1 MSRHKIFG
9 NRWECVKQINEGGQ
23 SWIYYVRDLRGE
35 FKRQIV
41 LKRLKNI
48 KRLARFENEINAFQK
63 LEHPGILKIL
73 DYSLKDPAFFV
84 TEAIKGKTLDEVSPL
99 TLTPALQIFER
110 LCAVVEYCHSHGI
123 IHRDLK
129 PDNVLWDSKEE
140 TVHVIDFGLAYA
152 EDSEGRLTETM
163 EQVGSRF
170 YMAPEFE
177 SGRAA
182 DVSPAA
188 DVYALGK
195 ILYFLLT
202 KHHVAREDFMGE
214 NEISKVTG
222 DEQALYLTK
231 KVFRA
236 TIAVDPSKRLSTIK
250 LRQEVLNVQRLV
262 HEHFY
267 PGTAGSKCRFCG
279 EGRYK
284 RVDTINFVVYR
295 RGDKVPMDFEML
307 RCEACGH
314 VNLFK
319 RTDV

>member
-1 MSRHKIFG
+1 VSKHKIFG
-9 NRWECVKQINEGGQ
+9 NRWECVIQINEGGQ
-23 SWIYYVRDLRGE
+23 SWIYDVRDLQHE
-35 FKRQIV
+35 FKGKLV
-41 LKRLKNI
+41 LKKLKNI
-48 KRLARFENEINAFQK
+48 KRFARFENEIKAVQK
-63 LEHPGILKIL
+63 LEHPGIPKIL
-73 DYSLKDPAFFV
+73 DFSLKDKPFFV
-84 TEAIKGKTLDEVSPL
+84 TEFIEGKTLDEVSPRPL
-99 TLTPALQIFER
+99 TSALQIFEN
-110 LCAVVEYCHSHGI
+110 LCAVVEYSHSQGI

-170 YMAPEFE
+170 YMAPEVE
-177 SGRAA
+177 AGRAE
-182 DVSPAA
+182 DVSPTA

-202 KHHVAREDFMGE
+202 GRHVAREDFMGD

-222 DEQALYLTK
+222 DDQAMYLTK

-236 TIAVDPSKRLSTIK
+236 AIAVDPSKRLSATK
-250 LRQEVLNVQRLV
+250 LRQEVLNVQRLI

-267 PGTAGSKCRFCG
+267 PGKAGSKCRFCG

-284 RVDTINFVVYR
+284 GVGIINFEVYR
-295 RGDKVPMDFEML
+295 TGKP
-307 RCEACGH
+307 
-314 VNLFK
+314 
-319 RTDV
+319 